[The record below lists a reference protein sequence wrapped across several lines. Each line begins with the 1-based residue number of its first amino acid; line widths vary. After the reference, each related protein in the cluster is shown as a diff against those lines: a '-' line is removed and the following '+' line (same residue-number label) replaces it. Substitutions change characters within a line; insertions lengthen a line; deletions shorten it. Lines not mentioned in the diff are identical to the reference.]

1 METMSEWA
9 GGRTVVGEARV
20 HLELNLMGGV
30 NGNEKDFYRH
40 SGTERKTNLGQLL
53 SGEKHLVTN
62 FMEKAKEGHAI
73 LCLGLYW

>member
-1 METMSEWA
+1 MA
-9 GGRTVVGEARV
+9 GEARV

-40 SGTERKTNLGQLL
+40 SGSERKTNLGQLL